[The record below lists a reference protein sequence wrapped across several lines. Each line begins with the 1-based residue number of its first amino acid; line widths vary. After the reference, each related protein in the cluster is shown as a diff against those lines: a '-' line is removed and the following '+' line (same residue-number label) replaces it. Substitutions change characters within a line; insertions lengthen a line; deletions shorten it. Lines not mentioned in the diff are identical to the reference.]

1 MNSSLIGKIEKAKRY
16 AQEPERVQFRSFE
29 VAFRGSHDV
38 YRVSLDQGRWQCSC
52 HFFSLY
58 GVCSHTMAM
67 QRLLGVMLPC
77 EVEDEA
83 VVGAESGAKAQLG

>member
-16 AQEPERVQFRSFE
+16 AQEPERVQFHGFE

-38 YRVSLDQGRWQCSC
+38 YRVSFDQGRWQCSC

-67 QRLLGVMLPC
+67 QRLLGVMLPS
-77 EVEDEA
+77 EVEGAA
-83 VVGAESGAKAQLG
+83 VVGAEGGAKAR

>member
-16 AQEPERVQFRSFE
+16 AQEPERVRFNKFE
-29 VAFRGSHDV
+29 VAIRGSHDIH
-38 YRVSLDQGRWQCSC
+38 RVSFDQGRWQCSC

-67 QRLLGVMLPC
+67 QRLLGVMLPT
-77 EVEDEA
+77 ESEQVA
-83 VVGAESGAKAQLG
+83 VGAEGGAAAQQG

>member
-16 AQEPERVQFRSFE
+16 AQEPGRVRFQKFA
-29 VAFRGSHDV
+29 VAFRGSHDLH
-38 YRVSLDQGRWQCSC
+38 RVTFDEGRWQCTC

-67 QRLLGVMLPC
+67 QRILGEMLPSDT
-77 EVEDEA
+77 DEA
-83 VVGAESGAKAQLG
+83 TVGTGEAARSST